1 MTPRNDATPT
11 PTLTPP
17 MSPTS
22 APRARTIVT
31 ADPELDDLNSMIR
44 FLLYSNEVDVAGL
57 VYASSRFHWSGDG
70 KTHFFLPERE
80 YTEPQLSWRW
90 APGERFIDDA
100 VDAYEKVH
108 PNLLAHDPRYPAADI
123 LRSVVRVGNVEFE
136 GDVSEETPGSR
147 LIAETLLDDD
157 PRPVHLQVW
166 AGTST
171 IARALMS
178 IEEKYAG
185 TPEWPEV
192 KTAVSKKAVITK
204 FASQDG
210 TYDSYIRPAWPDIR
224 VTDVATMAWG
234 YLARRVLQPP
244 ETQYLSAE
252 WMREHVTSVGP
263 LGALYRTWGDAR
275 QMVPGDLT
283 DYFHL
288 AGLSA
293 DELKELGYT
302 VWTDPRPQGE
312 WISEG
317 DTTNM
322 LNLLVPGLRGH
333 EHPGFG
339 GWGGRAR
346 RVDEG
351 PDTWAT
357 RGAED
362 VRDYAC
368 ASDYASDTD
377 TDTDS
382 DAATPEKAAPEE
394 YTVTRWFADAQND
407 FAARLQWSVQSSFE
421 GANHAPVVTVEQG
434 VDLDVRAGSRI
445 DLSAAV
451 VDPDGDA
458 VSVRWWHYPEA
469 GTYDGRVLLSS
480 DEPAAVVVHVPAD
493 AVAGQTIHVIVE
505 ALDDGIPAL
514 KGYQRVILT
523 VVSLSTPVDQRGRLP
538 NLNA

>member
-1 MTPRNDATPT
+1 
-11 PTLTPP
+11 
-17 MSPTS
+17 MSAMS

-44 FLLYSNEVDVAGL
+44 FLLYSNEVDIAGL

-70 KTHFFLPERE
+70 STPFFLPDRE

-90 APGERFIDDA
+90 ARGERFIDDA

-108 PNLLAHDPRYPAADI
+108 PNLLAHDPRYPTADI

-136 GDVSEETPGSR
+136 GDVSTETPGSR

-178 IEEKYAG
+178 IEEKFVG
-185 TPEWPEV
+185 TPEWPEM

-210 TYDSYIRPAWPDIR
+210 TYDGYIRPAWPEIR
-224 VTDVATMAWG
+224 VTDVATFAWG
-234 YLARRVLQPP
+234 YLARNVLQPP

-263 LGALYRTWGDAR
+263 LGALYRTWGDGR
-275 QMVPGDLT
+275 QMVPGDIT

-288 AGLSA
+288 SGLGA
-293 DELKELGYT
+293 DELKERGYA

-322 LNLLVPGLRGH
+322 LNLIVPGLRGH
-333 EHPGFG
+333 EHPGHG
-339 GWGGRAR
+339 GWGGRAV

-357 RGAED
+357 RGADD
-362 VRDYAC
+362 VRAADGAAADEYA
-368 ASDYASDTD
+368 
-377 TDTDS
+377 
-382 DAATPEKAAPEE
+382 
-394 YTVTRWFADAQND
+394 VTRWFADAQND
-407 FAARLQWSVQSSFE
+407 FAGRLQWSVRSTFE
-421 GANHAPVVTVEQG
+421 GANHAPVVTVDQG
-434 VDLDVRAGSRI
+434 VDLDARAGSRVE
-445 DLSAAV
+445 LSAAV
-451 VDPDGDA
+451 ADPDGDA
-458 VSVRWWHYPEA
+458 VSVRWWHYREA
-469 GTYDGRVLLSS
+469 GSYGGSGSYGGEGGVVLSGA
-480 DEPAAVVVHVPAD
+480 DTAAVVVHVPAD
-493 AVAGQTIHVIVE
+493 GVAGQTIHIIVE

-523 VVSLSTPVDQRGRLP
+523 VG
-538 NLNA
+538 